1 MSVTCTEIHIGK
13 TKQSGM
19 LISRERKGSNAKR
32 NNTVLKGKLCG
43 ANHLALNPAARKKNS
58 ESCKLNYRRRDP
70 FYMVDGIEIEECFI
84 DPINTDSGVIT
95 MSELEML

>member
-13 TKQSGM
+13 TKQPGM
-19 LISRERKGSNAKR
+19 LITRKGGNKSKR
-32 NNTVLKGKLCG
+32 KSPLKGKLCG

-58 ESCKLNYRRRDP
+58 ESCKLNYKRRDP
-70 FYMVDGIEIEECFI
+70 FYMVDGIEFEECFI
-84 DPINTDSGVIT
+84 DPINTDSGVVT